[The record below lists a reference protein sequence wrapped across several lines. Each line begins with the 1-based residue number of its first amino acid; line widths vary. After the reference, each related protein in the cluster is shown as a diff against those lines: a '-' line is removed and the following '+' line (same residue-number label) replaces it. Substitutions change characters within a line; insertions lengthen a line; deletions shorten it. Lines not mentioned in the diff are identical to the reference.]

1 VTGAHCMSAKLPVGV
16 ELSNSQLRAR
26 QILTAARNYA
36 VAVVSTTAA
45 LGPAVLLR
53 HYGLPHPFISFSF
66 TAVAFTFWYAG
77 IGPGLLALLLSC
89 LEMTHFF
96 IPLRVGVLQSESY
109 LVIYGLFSLSVGWF
123 SVSRQRAYRLLSEAH
138 DHLELS
144 VAERTSELTRSNQEL
159 RSTQS
164 ELQSGR
170 DRLRLL
176 LDLTNNLVSTLN
188 TRDALKTVIG
198 TVRQITES
206 DFVGVGL
213 PDADDHFRGF
223 AFVVDGDF
231 GDGEFVPE
239 TEGLPVRVFRTRTA
253 WAGSTRDLPER
264 QTGKSDFL
272 GMQLESMCVL
282 PLLGRDGALGILV
295 LGRRDNRPYAQDDMD
310 FLGQVANQIGIA
322 VENALAYRQI
332 AELTEKLSQE
342 KLYLED
348 EIRSE
353 SNFEEIIGTSTE
365 LHRILKLVETVAPT
379 ESTVLIYGET
389 GTGKE
394 LIARAIHNLS
404 RRRDKTFVRLNCAAI
419 PTGLLESELF
429 GHEKGA
435 FTGAIAQRLGRLEL
449 ANHGTLFLDEIGEM
463 PVELQPKLLRVLQE
477 REFER
482 LGSARTL
489 HTDVRLI
496 AATNRNLPAMVD
508 AQKFRSDLFFRL
520 NVFPIEIPP
529 LRERAEDIPLLVR
542 HFAKDFSRRMS
553 KVIETIPSQTMTA
566 LSQYGWPGNVR
577 ELQNVIERAVI
588 LSSGTSLNVPIAE
601 LQPRTSQE
609 RVRPDLR
616 EDKSVRRRPVRSILA
631 EVDRNQIVQALQQA
645 DGRIGGPK
653 GAADL
658 LGLKRTTL
666 ITRMKK
672 LGIGVTAASESDD
685 TDTDASD
692 SSDTKAA
699 RDSQLA

>member
-1 VTGAHCMSAKLPVGV
+1 MT
-16 ELSNSQLRAR
+16 NSQLRAR
-26 QILTAARNYA
+26 QILIAVGNYA
-36 VAVVSTTAA
+36 VAAVSTTAA
-45 LGPAVLLR
+45 LGAALLLR
-53 HYGLPHPFISFSF
+53 HYSLPHPFISFSF

-77 IGPGLLALLLSC
+77 TDPGLLAILLSC
-89 LEMTHFF
+89 LQMSYFF
-96 IPLRVGVLQSESY
+96 VPLRIGSLQSESY
-109 LVIYGLFSLSVGWF
+109 LIIYGVFTVSVGWF
-123 SVSRQRAYRLLSEAH
+123 SVSRQRAHRLLSEAH

-144 VAERTSELTRSNQEL
+144 VTERTSQLTRSNQEL

-176 LDLTNNLVSTLN
+176 LDLTNSLVSTLN
-188 TRDALKTVIG
+188 IRDALKTVIG

-213 PDADDHFRGF
+213 PDATDHFRGF
-223 AFVVDGDF
+223 DFVVDGDF
-231 GDGEFVPE
+231 GDGDFVPE
-239 TEGLPVRVFRTRTA
+239 TEELPVRVFRTRRP
-253 WAGSTRDLPER
+253 WAGNARDLPER
-264 QTGKSDFL
+264 QTGKSSFL
-272 GMQLESMCVL
+272 GMQFESVCVL

-295 LGRRDNRPYAQDDMD
+295 LGKRDNRPYAQDDMD

-348 EIRSE
+348 EIRSK
-353 SNFEEIIGTSTE
+353 SNFEEIIGTSSE

-404 RRRDKTFVRLNCAAI
+404 PRRDKTFVRLNCAAI

-449 ANHGTLFLDEIGEM
+449 ANHGTLFLDEIGEI
-463 PVELQPKLLRVLQE
+463 PLELQPKLLRALQE

-489 HTDVRLI
+489 HADVRLI
-496 AATNRNLPAMVD
+496 AATNRNLAAMVD
-508 AQKFRSDLFFRL
+508 AQEFRPDLFFRL

-542 HFAKDFSRRMS
+542 HFAKESLCLCVLRENED
-553 KVIETIPSQTMTA
+553 TTPS
-566 LSQYGWPGNVR
+566 L
-577 ELQNVIERAVI
+577 
-588 LSSGTSLNVPIAE
+588 
-601 LQPRTSQE
+601 
-609 RVRPDLR
+609 VRP
-616 EDKSVRRRPVRSILA
+616 K
-631 EVDRNQIVQALQQA
+631 
-645 DGRIGGPK
+645 
-653 GAADL
+653 
-658 LGLKRTTL
+658 
-666 ITRMKK
+666 
-672 LGIGVTAASESDD
+672 
-685 TDTDASD
+685 
-692 SSDTKAA
+692 
-699 RDSQLA
+699 